1 MSCGACSRT
10 SATTRA
16 AGIRSGERGVV
27 DGRRRVLLALVGAT
41 LYLLRPVP
49 AEWCLPLSPLA
60 LLALIVA
67 CVPAGMTSRQ
77 AERLLS

>member
-1 MSCGACSRT
+1 M
-10 SATTRA
+10 A
-16 AGIRSGERGVV
+16 AAA
-27 DGRRRVLLALVGAT
+27 VLLALVGAT

-77 AERLLS
+77 AERLLR

>member
-1 MSCGACSRT
+1 VRHLLGDLRPA
-10 SATTRA
+10 SAVSLMA
-16 AGIRSGERGVV
+16 AAA
-27 DGRRRVLLALVGAT
+27 VLLALVGAT

>member
-1 MSCGACSRT
+1 MV
-10 SATTRA
+10 A
-16 AGIRSGERGVV
+16 AA
-27 DGRRRVLLALVGAT
+27 VLLALVGAT

-77 AERLLS
+77 AERLLQLTLRRFREQPQGERR